1 MENNIR
7 RLRKERGWTMQDL
20 ADRVEGQPH
29 FTTIA
34 KLERNIRG
42 LKGDWI
48 HKIAKALGVAPED
61 IITTHAQGPRP
72 RMVPLLGR
80 IPAGNWQEA
89 IHDPIKFV
97 LAPQGGPNVFALT
110 PDGDSMNEAIMPGA
124 YVLVDPD
131 QLELEDGRIYAVQ
144 NGSGDATLKMY
155 RSSPPRLEPRS
166 SNPAH
171 VAIHFGREPFTI
183 IGRVVWQALEM

>member
-7 RLRKERGWTMQDL
+7 RLRKERGWTMQEL

-34 KLERNIRG
+34 KLERNMRG
-42 LKGDWI
+42 LSADWI
-48 HKIAKALGVAPED
+48 VKLAKAIGVAPED
-61 IITTHAQGPRP
+61 IIAPAGLASRP
-72 RMVPLLGR
+72 RMVPMLGR
-80 IPAGNWQEA
+80 IPAGGWQEA
-89 IHDPIKFV
+89 IHDPVGFV
-97 LAPQGGPNVFALT
+97 MAPAGGPNVFGLR
-110 PDGDSMNEAIMPGA
+110 PEGDSMDQVIAAGA

-131 QLELEDGRIYAVQ
+131 QLELLDSRIYAVR

-155 RSSPPRLEPRS
+155 RSDPPRLEPRS

-171 VAIHFGREPFTI
+171 KPIHFGKEPFTV
-183 IGRVVWQALEM
+183 IGRVVWQGQEM